1 MALGGAALKLFQTIL
16 YAIEFVCAAVILGIY
31 SYFLSVLADR
41 DAQIY
46 AWVKA
51 VEGISGAA
59 VLYTLFAVLLTCC
72 LGGKAFFAFVA
83 IVLDVLFC
91 AAFVVLAILTRDGAH
106 SCNRPRI
113 STPVGSGN
121 PNARQGF
128 NSDDQGTQITYAVSL
143 RTACRLNTACFAVAI
158 LGAVLFL
165 ISTLVQFALARHHKT
180 QKKYGPS
187 PANGYTAGRTNG
199 RFWQR
204 RRLNPALRDPEVAA
218 VPATAAPIR
227 HSHDTAFTGTTAGRT
242 SAAYESPH
250 KPLTGG
256 YHTAPTATYATPA
269 TNY

>member
-106 SCNRPRI
+106 SC
-113 STPVGSGN
+113 T
-121 PNARQGF
+121 AL
-128 NSDDQGTQITYAVSL
+128 VSPHL
-143 RTACRLNTACFAVAI
+143 
-158 LGAVLFL
+158 LGAVTRMQDKALTATTKVPRSHTLFL
-165 ISTLVQFALARHHKT
+165 CALH
-180 QKKYGPS
+180 
-187 PANGYTAGRTNG
+187 
-199 RFWQR
+199 
-204 RRLNPALRDPEVAA
+204 V
-218 VPATAAPIR
+218 V
-227 HSHDTAFTGTTAGRT
+227 
-242 SAAYESPH
+242 
-250 KPLTGG
+250 
-256 YHTAPTATYATPA
+256 
-269 TNY
+269 